1 MADSCSISIDRRMT
15 AGETW
20 DSCLE
25 EIRQLPSVK
34 KYGDDVKVS
43 MYMYDRPS
51 WTGEVYETECYFP
64 TWINKENAAH
74 VQALVDAHHALYG
87 DERIGTPTP
96 TPMDTMRL
104 QPSPDR
110 QVDLLHQRR
119 SHPGPLRHPLRW
131 LRPRRRES
139 QAHAPNEI
147 TWKQDLVTC
156 AALYAAV
163 PGLYKEE
170 NKTADVSQFRAGKTN
185 NDIQ

>member
-1 MADSCSISIDRRMT
+1 MT

-25 EIRQLPSVK
+25 EIRQLPAVQ

-43 MYMYDRPS
+43 MYMYDRPA
-51 WTGEVYETECYFP
+51 WTGEVYETECFFP
-64 TWINKENAAH
+64 TWINKESAAH
-74 VQALVDAHHALYG
+74 VQALVDAHHACG
-87 DERIGTPTP
+87 ATSASAMPTRTRSGTPCTCG
-96 TPMDTMRL
+96 RAV
-104 QPSPDR
+104 PSPTSGPSPPTACPSRADMASPAW
-110 QVDLLHQRR
+110 LG
-119 SHPGPLRHPLRW
+119 PGA
-131 LRPRRRES
+131 ES

-163 PGLYKEE
+163 PGNYKEE

-185 NDIQ
+185 NNIQ